1 MYVWPTA
8 SLFVLG
14 LNALQITA
22 LLDLQDMQRRN
33 ALAQAH
39 DQKILNSRLN
49 ALEANQ
55 NQLAALLSESPSQ
68 LGHFTIAHLLD

>member
-1 MYVWPTA
+1 MYVWPIA
-8 SLFVLG
+8 SPFPLVL
-14 LNALQITA
+14 NTLQITA

-55 NQLAALLSESPSQ
+55 YQLAALLSE
-68 LGHFTIAHLLD
+68 LGHYTIAHLSD

>member
-8 SLFVLG
+8 SPFPLVL
-14 LNALQITA
+14 NTLQITA

-55 NQLAALLSESPSQ
+55 LAALLSE
-68 LGHFTIAHLLD
+68 LGHYTIAHLSD